1 MGSKKKF
8 RDTKFG
14 KLLINV
20 IPSAGQLIG
29 NLLPDSGVLG
39 MAKNLITKSSI
50 SSAEKEALLLEH
62 VELEKEYLKDVQNA
76 RDNETARDIDPNSS
90 WLTKNIHEIIAL
102 QFVIG
107 WFLLLWFVINKFMAG
122 EVTINQLVLI
132 LAATGLKDMV
142 LLILGYLY
150 GRSKPQK

>member
-1 MGSKKKF
+1 MEAKKKF

-14 KLLINV
+14 KTLLKI
-20 IPSAGQLIG
+20 IPSAGDLVG
-29 NLLPDSGVLG
+29 HLLPDKGVLG
-39 MAKNLITKSSI
+39 MVKNLITKSDI
-50 SSAEKEALLLEH
+50 SDDEKRTLLLEH
-62 VELEKEYLKDVQNA
+62 SELEKEYLKDVQNA

>member
-39 MAKNLITKSSI
+39 IAKNLISKSTI
-50 SSAEKEALLLEH
+50 SSAEKEALLIEH
-62 VELEKEYLKDVQNA
+62 SELEKEYLKDVQNA

-90 WLTKNIHEIIAL
+90 WLSKNIHELIAISL
-102 QFVIG
+102 IG
-107 WFLLLWFVINKFMAG
+107 AWV
-122 EVTINQLVLI
+122 VTWWVS
-132 LAATGLKDMV
+132 ATIDQEDVRTAVM
-142 LLILGYLY
+142 LILGYLY
-150 GRSKPQK
+150 GRTKPQK